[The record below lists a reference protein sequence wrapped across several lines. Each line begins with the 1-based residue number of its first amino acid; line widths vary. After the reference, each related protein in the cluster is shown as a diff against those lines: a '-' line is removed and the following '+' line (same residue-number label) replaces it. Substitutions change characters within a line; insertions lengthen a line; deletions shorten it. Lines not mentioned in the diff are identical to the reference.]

1 MDLEVAYDEWRE
13 GGLDAIYGRL
23 ASRDFLRG
31 RHVAVDGT
39 RGTGEK
45 IDREGRLEIRTPAN
59 ELVAVESGEVLY
71 DTERE
76 APPDPQPEPEVEPPL
91 DEGAAEADDE
101 GHQAPP
107 RDE

>member
-1 MDLEVAYDEWRE
+1 MLTGRGWERPAVLTSLLVDLEVAYDEWRE
-13 GGLDAIYGRL
+13 DGLDAIYGRL

-59 ELVAVESGEVLY
+59 ELIAIESGEVLY
-71 DTERE
+71 DT
-76 APPDPQPEPEVEPPL
+76 
-91 DEGAAEADDE
+91 
-101 GHQAPP
+101 
-107 RDE
+107 